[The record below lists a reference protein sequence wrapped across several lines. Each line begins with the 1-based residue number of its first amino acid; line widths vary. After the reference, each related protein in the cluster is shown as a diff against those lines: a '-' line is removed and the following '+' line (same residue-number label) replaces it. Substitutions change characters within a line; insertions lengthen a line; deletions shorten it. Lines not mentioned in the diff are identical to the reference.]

1 MKNGELRE
9 CHYEPA
15 DRHLKNLFNL
25 WKASDLN
32 FTPKVHSIL
41 AHALE
46 QAKVFQGIG
55 DTLED
60 DIEHMHQISAR
71 IESRISRMK
80 NKEQQA
86 FVHSRMEA
94 IQCNVQ
100 VSEII
105 EERKIEAK
113 RKMNTVHNAES
124 RAKRLKEE
132 RDDR

>member
-1 MKNGELRE
+1 MVSIWERLSI
-9 CHYEPA
+9 A
-15 DRHLKNLFNL
+15 
-25 WKASDLN
+25 
-32 FTPKVHSIL
+32 HSIFDFEIKPYL
-41 AHALE
+41 CSIQHADS
-46 QAKVFQGIG
+46 V

-71 IESRISRMK
+71 TESRISRMK

-86 FVHSRMEA
+86 FVHSKMEA
-94 IQCNVQ
+94 IQCNVH

-105 EERKIEAK
+105 KERNIEAK

-132 RDDR
+132 RDDRRDKQQALFTKHHILN